1 MDKATEVIYN
11 EALLKFKTIS
21 ERLVEIADLMQRGEI
36 IVAKEELDRLYIES
50 VHSNSN
56 KCGSKLARMME
67 HILKLAYCDDYNEIR
82 RNGRIW
88 KNDAIKQR
96 DSVIDI
102 TRWGM
107 DRQETSIINN
117 IVGDLETW
125 YERAIKHY
133 HNAMKENHSLVL
145 YEERIPLVCIWKLE
159 DLLDKEIVDLVEMLP
174 KQTGYYRKYV
184 KEQLDAREKKL
195 TAANILGTSSDD
207 I

>member
-11 EALLKFKTIS
+11 EALLKFKIIS

-36 IVAKEELDRLYIES
+36 IMAKEELDRLYIES

-67 HILKLAYCDDYNEIR
+67 HVLKLAYCDDYNEIV

-102 TRWGM
+102 TRWRM
-107 DRQETSIINN
+107 NRQETLIINN
-117 IVGDLETW
+117 IIEDLRTW
-125 YERAIKHY
+125 YERARKY
-133 HNAMKENHSLVL
+133 YNTSMKDNHSLML
-145 YEERIPLVCIWKLE
+145 YEDRIPLICIWTLE
-159 DLLDKEIVDLVEMLP
+159 NLLDKEIVDLVEMLP
-174 KQTGYYRKYV
+174 KQTGYYPKYV

-195 TAANILGTSSDD
+195 TVTNVLGSSDD

>member
-1 MDKATEVIYN
+1 MDKATEIIYN

-67 HILKLAYCDDYNEIR
+67 HILKLAYCDDYNEIV

-102 TRWGM
+102 IRWRM
-107 DRQETSIINN
+107 NRQETSIINN
-117 IVGDLETW
+117 IIEDLGTW
-125 YERAIKHY
+125 YERALKY
-133 HNAMKENHSLVL
+133 YNTAMKDNHSLML
-145 YEERIPLVCIWKLE
+145 YEERIPLICIWTLE

-174 KQTGYYRKYV
+174 KQTGYYPKYV
-184 KEQLDAREKKL
+184 KELLSEREKKL
-195 TAANILGTSSDD
+195 TAENILGTSDD

>member
-11 EALLKFKTIS
+11 EALLKFKMIS

-36 IVAKEELDRLYIES
+36 IMAKEELDRLYIES
-50 VHSNSN
+50 VHTETK
-56 KCGSKLARMME
+56 KCGSRLARMME
-67 HILKLAYCDDYNEIR
+67 HILKLAYCDDYNEIL

-96 DSVIDI
+96 EEV
-102 TRWGM
+102 RNLVQWKNKH
-107 DRQETSIINN
+107 QETNIINN
-117 IVGDLETW
+117 INDLLSET
-125 YERAIKHY
+125 YERAIRY
-133 HNAMKENHSLVL
+133 YNIAMKDNHSLVL
-145 YEERIPLVCIWKLE
+145 YEERIPLICIWKLE
-159 DLLDKEIVDLVEMLP
+159 DLLDKEIIDLVEMLP

-195 TAANILGTSSDD
+195 NAANVLGTSSDD

>member
-1 MDKATEVIYN
+1 MDKTTEAIYN

-50 VHSNSN
+50 VHTETK
-56 KCGSKLARMME
+56 KCGSRLARMME
-67 HILKLAYCDDYNEIR
+67 HILKLAYCDDYNEIL

-96 DSVIDI
+96 EEV
-102 TRWGM
+102 RNLVQWKNKH
-107 DRQETSIINN
+107 QETNIINN
-117 IVGDLETW
+117 INDLLRET
-125 YERAIKHY
+125 YERAIRY
-133 HNAMKENHSLVL
+133 YNIAMKDNHSLAL
-145 YEERIPLVCIWKLE
+145 YEERIPLICIWKLE
-159 DLLDKEIVDLVEMLP
+159 DLLDKEIIDLVEMLP
-174 KQTGYYRKYV
+174 NQTGYYPKYV

-195 TAANILGTSSDD
+195 NAAKVLGTSSDD

>member
-36 IVAKEELDRLYIES
+36 IMAKEELDRLYIES
-50 VHSNSN
+50 VHTETK
-56 KCGSKLARMME
+56 KCGSRLARMME
-67 HILKLAYCDDYNEIR
+67 HILKLAYCDDYNEIL

-88 KNDAIKQR
+88 KNNAIKQR

-102 TRWGM
+102 TQWGM
-107 DRQETSIINN
+107 NRQETLMIHN
-117 IVGDLETW
+117 IMDDLQTW
-125 YERAIKHY
+125 YERAIRY
-133 HNAMKENHSLVL
+133 YNIAMEDNHSLML
-145 YEERIPLVCIWKLE
+145 YEERIPLICIWTLE

-174 KQTGYYRKYV
+174 KQTGYYSKYV
-184 KEQLDAREKKL
+184 NEQLREQEKKL
-195 TAANILGTSSDD
+195 TAANVLGSSDD

>member
-1 MDKATEVIYN
+1 MDKATEIIYN

-67 HILKLAYCDDYNEIR
+67 HILKLAYCDNYNEIV

-102 TRWGM
+102 TRWRM
-107 DRQETSIINN
+107 NRQETSIINN
-117 IVGDLETW
+117 IIEDLGTW
-125 YERAIKHY
+125 YERALKY
-133 HNAMKENHSLVL
+133 YNTAMKDNHSLML
-145 YEERIPLVCIWKLE
+145 YEERIPLICIWTLE

-174 KQTGYYRKYV
+174 KQTGYYPKYV
-184 KEQLDAREKKL
+184 KELLSERKIFSAHQTIFD
-195 TAANILGTSSDD
+195 
-207 I
+207 

>member
-67 HILKLAYCDDYNEIR
+67 HILKLAYCDDYNEIV

-102 TRWGM
+102 TRWRM
-107 DRQETSIINN
+107 NRQETSIINN
-117 IVGDLETW
+117 IIDDLETW
-125 YERAIKHY
+125 YGRALKY
-133 HNAMKENHSLVL
+133 YNTSMKDNHSLML
-145 YEERIPLVCIWKLE
+145 YEERIPLICIWKLD
-159 DLLDKEIVDLVEMLP
+159 DLLDKEIVELVEMLP
-174 KQTGYYRKYV
+174 EQTGYYSKYV
-184 KEQLDAREKKL
+184 KELLSEQEKKL
-195 TAANILGTSSDD
+195 TAANILGTSDD

>member
-1 MDKATEVIYN
+1 MDKATEIIYN

-67 HILKLAYCDDYNEIR
+67 HILKLAYCDDYNEIV

-102 TRWGM
+102 TRWRM
-107 DRQETSIINN
+107 NRQETSIINN
-117 IVGDLETW
+117 IIEDLGTW
-125 YERAIKHY
+125 YERALKY
-133 HNAMKENHSLVL
+133 YNTAMKDNHSLML
-145 YEERIPLVCIWKLE
+145 YEERIPLICIWTLE

-174 KQTGYYRKYV
+174 KQTGYYPKYV
-184 KEQLDAREKKL
+184 KELLSEREKKL
-195 TAANILGTSSDD
+195 TAENILGTSDD

>member
-1 MDKATEVIYN
+1 VDKATEIIYN

-67 HILKLAYCDDYNEIR
+67 HILKLAYCDDYNEIV

-102 TRWGM
+102 TRWRM
-107 DRQETSIINN
+107 NRQETSIINN
-117 IVGDLETW
+117 IIEDLGTW
-125 YERAIKHY
+125 YERALKY
-133 HNAMKENHSLVL
+133 YNTAMKDNHSLML
-145 YEERIPLVCIWKLE
+145 YEERIPLICIWTLE

-174 KQTGYYRKYV
+174 KQTGYYPKYV
-184 KEQLDAREKKL
+184 KELLSEREKKL
-195 TAANILGTSSDD
+195 TAENILGTSDD

>member
-50 VHSNSN
+50 VHTETK
-56 KCGSKLARMME
+56 KCGSRLARMME
-67 HILKLAYCDDYNEIR
+67 HILKLAYCDDYNEIL

-96 DSVIDI
+96 EEV
-102 TRWGM
+102 RNLVQWKNKY
-107 DRQETSIINN
+107 QETNIINN
-117 IVGDLETW
+117 INDLLSET
-125 YERAIKHY
+125 YERAIRY
-133 HNAMKENHSLVL
+133 YNIAMKDNHSLAL
-145 YEERIPLVCIWKLE
+145 YEERIPLICIWKLE
-159 DLLDKEIVDLVEMLP
+159 DLLDKEIIDLVEMLP
-174 KQTGYYRKYV
+174 NQTGYYPKYV

-195 TAANILGTSSDD
+195 NAAKVLGTSSDD